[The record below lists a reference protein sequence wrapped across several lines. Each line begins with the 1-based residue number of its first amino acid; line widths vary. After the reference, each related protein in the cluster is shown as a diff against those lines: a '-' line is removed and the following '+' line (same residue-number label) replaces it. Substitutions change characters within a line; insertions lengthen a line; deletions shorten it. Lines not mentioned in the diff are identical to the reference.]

1 MKRVTLFLT
10 SLVLLLTT
18 TNLIYGK
25 EPSDE
30 AVAKKP
36 PAASASK
43 DATNSPNTLPFR
55 AQLLLIKSDWSQGDD
70 ADAIEADWREALK
83 DVPLSQEL
91 LDKLPTSGPEILFAP
106 DLVKFYKIEHFQQ
119 LYRWLT
125 QHELVEDAI
134 LFPEAELLLP
144 PSVRKVDEYIATLSK
159 RMDFIPLP
167 RNPRGTNEASG
178 EPYAQIYWDIVL
190 SKETS
195 RLAVVRQPVAT
206 RQKLEHGGTSS
217 GVHGWLCSV
226 ARYVLPKGHAA
237 ITHAFPASEE
247 GEFRDATRRAGIEPL
262 IVVFELSP
270 REDPRKGGKDRAP
283 LEPRFCLPD
292 LVETV
297 SVQHGHEAN
306 VLGHNWLPG
315 RVTPFITRDP
325 KPPSSAPP
333 SQQTASAQKVR
344 VFHLKTADATSLAT
358 TLTQFLPEVR
368 AIVPDRPKDA
378 LIVLGTEP
386 HITEVAS
393 LIEQID
399 VGDKRETSVIDAQ
412 AGEGGV
418 ERALD
423 AFDRNLQALDTLDS
437 LLPTSPAMIEELRWG
452 YESNERVASATAAEL
467 RRLLEKHDG
476 SNTDAARAAALRG
489 QLRQQVAESFLARQ
503 QLHDAE
509 LANLLCKLK
518 QARETID
525 QRNRIKDQIIDRRV
539 EDLLNPELRWDVVQK
554 STVQSTTQPAK
565 PLTKRPEQPTDRN
578 SATNPR
584 STDKL
589 FLTVEGPSDA
599 RVGQKVQFKVELKN
613 DGLEDQAVQISIA
626 YDDCLLPEQATPG
639 FAIENDRLNWRIDS
653 LPAGGTISRLI
664 EFECTDPQRDA
675 EVRCTVV
682 LPDKSEL
689 TTKALITIHES
700 DGPVRLKGE
709 TEQADVSDQGNG
721 EQPLEENTPADLAY
735 DGFCPVT
742 VVEKEKW
749 VPGKTAY
756 SLLYNGARYRFASQ
770 EALDTFKAKPTRY
783 TPVMEG
789 RDVVIAKTENR
800 VVPGTRKHGMWF
812 GDRIFLFESKET
824 LEKFWKN
831 PHHYYEFGWQ
841 KKPVPPIPS
850 SDAIERSRD

>member
-83 DVPLSQEL
+83 DVALSKEL
-91 LDKLPTSGPEILFAP
+91 LGKLPTSGPEILCAP
-106 DLVKFYKIEHFQQ
+106 DLVKFYKIEHYQQ
-119 LYRWLT
+119 LFKWLI
-125 QHELVEDAI
+125 QHRLAHGTS
-134 LFPEAELLLP
+134 FPEAE
-144 PSVRKVDEYIATLSK
+144 SVLVRGDKVEVLVEEYVTSLAR

-167 RNPRGTNEASG
+167 RSPRSPSEASN
-178 EPYAQIYWDIVL
+178 EPYAQVSWNVCF
-190 SKETS
+190 SKESS
-195 RLAVVRQPVAT
+195 RLTVVRNPVVSKRSLGDKT
-206 RQKLEHGGTSS
+206 VSS
-217 GVHGWLCSV
+217 VGSHQCSV
-226 ARYVLPKGHAA
+226 AQYVLPKGHVA
-237 ITHAFPASEE
+237 ITHAFPASDER
-247 GEFRDATRRAGIEPL
+247 GFREAAQEAGMHPL
-262 IVVFELSP
+262 IVVWDLSVAESLSEE
-270 REDPRKGGKDRAP
+270 RTES
-283 LEPRFCLPD
+283 LEPRFCAPD
-292 LVETV
+292 SVKPV
-297 SVQHGHEAN
+297 SVDCGSEIKLREG
-306 VLGHNWLPG
+306 VRIIDG
-315 RVTPFITRDP
+315 RVVPGLTAGPLAIFGNRSQD
-325 KPPSSAPP
+325 SA
-333 SQQTASAQKVR
+333 SVQEVR
-344 VFHLKTADATSLAT
+344 VFHLKTADANSVAR
-358 TLTQFLPEVR
+358 TLTQFLPDVR

-412 AGEGGV
+412 ADEGGV

-437 LLPTSPAMIEELRWG
+437 LLPTSPAMIEELRLG
-452 YESNERVASATAAEL
+452 YDSNERIASATAAEL

-476 SNTDAARAAALRG
+476 SNTDAARAAALRD
-489 QLRQQVAESFLARQ
+489 QLRQQVAESFFARQ

-675 EVRCTVV
+675 EVRGTVV

-689 TTKALITIHES
+689 TTKALITIQEN
-700 DGPVRLKGE
+700 DVPVRMKTE
-709 TEQADVSDQGNG
+709 TEQADVSKN
-721 EQPLEENTPADLAY
+721 ENSDHPGKAPAPEDLAL
-735 DGFCPVT
+735 DGYCPVT
-742 VVEKEKW
+742 PVEEEKW
-749 VPGKTAY
+749 LLGKPAY
-756 SLLYNGARYRFASQ
+756 SSVHNGARYNFAS
-770 EALDTFKAKPTRY
+770 
-783 TPVMEG
+783 
-789 RDVVIAKTENR
+789 
-800 VVPGTRKHGMWF
+800 
-812 GDRIFLFESKET
+812 
-824 LEKFWKN
+824 
-831 PHHYYEFGWQ
+831 
-841 KKPVPPIPS
+841 
-850 SDAIERSRD
+850 